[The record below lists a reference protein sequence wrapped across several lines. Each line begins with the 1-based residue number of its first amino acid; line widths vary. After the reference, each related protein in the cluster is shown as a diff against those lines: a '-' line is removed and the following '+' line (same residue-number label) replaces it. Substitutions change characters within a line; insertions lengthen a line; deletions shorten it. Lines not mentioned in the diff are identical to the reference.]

1 MVNTINHV
9 KSHDVVSHKKIS
21 TAKAFVLMLQLVRPH
36 ARQLTLALVALTIG
50 SGINLLFPELVR
62 RVLEPDVS
70 QEILQNMHVYVAGAV
85 VLFLFQGAS
94 FFVRS
99 YYFGV
104 LCQRV
109 YADLRHRLFG
119 ALIRKSV
126 AFYDDQRASDVAS
139 RLNSDAALIQDAV
152 SVKLSVLLR
161 YGLQVV
167 CGVVLMSLMSW
178 QLTMAI
184 VGSIGFMVLISGV
197 FVSRLKSASRAYQH
211 ELGLFTSYASECF
224 SGIKSIRVLGA
235 EEQVCVRADLR
246 NQDTLMAGERR
257 VAWSSSFSSGA
268 SAALNVLLLFVAWY
282 GVSLVQG
289 ASLAL
294 NELAA
299 FVLYGGLV
307 AVSFSFFTG
316 AYAEVMQ
323 AIGGLERVFEIL
335 SDEREVDGRDAK
347 LDCTERQVE
356 IADSSDLTVSM
367 EAVSFAYPS
376 RPDVLALKEF
386 SCVFSANSCTAL
398 VGPSGSGKSS
408 VAQLLVGLYR
418 PLQGAVTLGGAKLTE
433 LNNTVLHEMISW
445 VPQEP
450 RLFGFT
456 VLENL
461 LLGNDLLLR
470 DEALKLIQRWQFL
483 DFIETLSEG
492 VDTVLGEHGTLLSG
506 GQRQRI
512 AIAQAMLRKP
522 RMLILDE
529 ATSGLDSDT
538 EQLVMKAVR
547 ESLPNTTILVIS
559 HRLATVRIADVIHV
573 MNEGRVIESGTHE
586 ELASRSGLYQS
597 YSSKQALG

>member
-1 MVNTINHV
+1 MVNPINHV

-21 TAKAFVLMLQLVRPH
+21 TAKAFVLMLQLVRPY
-36 ARQLTLALVALTIG
+36 ARQLTLALVALAIG

-62 RVLEPDVS
+62 RVLEPEVS
-70 QEILQNMHVYVAGAV
+70 LDLLQNIHMYVAGAV
-85 VLFLFQGAS
+85 VLFLMQGAS
-94 FFVRS
+94 FFIRS

-104 LCQRV
+104 LGQRV
-109 YADLRHRLFG
+109 YADLRRQLFG

-126 AFYDDQRASDVAS
+126 SFYDDQRASDVAS

-167 CGVVLMSLMSW
+167 CGVILMSLMSW

-184 VGSIGFMVLISGV
+184 VASIGFMVIVSGA

-235 EEQVCVRADLR
+235 EEQVCVRAELR
-246 NQDTLMAGERR
+246 NQDTLTAGERR

-268 SAALNVLLLFVAWY
+268 SALLNVLLLFVAWY
-282 GVSLVQG
+282 GVSLVQE

-316 AYAEVMQ
+316 AYSEVMQ
-323 AIGGLERVFEIL
+323 AIGGLDRVFEIL
-335 SDEREVDGRDAK
+335 SDDSHSGAREAESHRTGELAS
-347 LDCTERQVE
+347 LS
-356 IADSSDLTVSM
+356 DSGALAVSM
-367 EAVSFAYPS
+367 EGVSFAYPS
-376 RPDVLALKEF
+376 RPDALALRDF
-386 SCVFSANSCTAL
+386 SCVFAANSCTAL

-418 PLQGAVTLGGAKLTE
+418 PLQGAISLDGVELETLDSF
-433 LNNTVLHEMISW
+433 VLHEMISW

-538 EQLVMKAVR
+538 EQSVIKAVR
-547 ESLPNTTILVIS
+547 EYLPNTTMLVIS